1 MLALSASSPIWRGYL
16 ANLDT
21 RWNVLKQAFDDRSK
35 SEVTSGTL
43 KRKRFDSTD
52 VYISKEGSKYNDLE
66 YDRDDDVFAY
76 LVEKGMDT
84 DLAQHF
90 ASMYIRDPFVV
101 FDNDLKNESPYFS
114 GKCLII
120 LLRLTM

>member
-35 SEVTSGTL
+35 NELANGTL

-52 VYISKEGSKYNDLE
+52 MYLSKEGSKYNDLK
-66 YDRDDDVFAY
+66 YDQDDDVFDY
-76 LVEKGMDT
+76 LVRNEMDS
-84 DLAQHF
+84 DLARHF
-90 ASMYIRDPFVV
+90 ASMYVRDPFVV
-101 FDNDLKNESPYFS
+101 FDNDLNNESPCFS
-114 GKCLII
+114 GK
-120 LLRLTM
+120 